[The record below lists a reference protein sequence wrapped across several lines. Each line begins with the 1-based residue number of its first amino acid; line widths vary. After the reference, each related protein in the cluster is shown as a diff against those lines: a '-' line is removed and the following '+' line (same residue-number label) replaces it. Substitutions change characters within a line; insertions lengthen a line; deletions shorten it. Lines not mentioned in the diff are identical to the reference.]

1 MGVRGLQ
8 SFVKQYSVSRTLDY
22 LLSKKNS
29 KLRIGIDV
37 SYYIY
42 RWMGDVNK
50 ILAFLQALHENRHHV
65 ILVFDGRAEDGK
77 IWEAQRRRE
86 VREQELKSANLILD
100 MLSTEGGDLSEEQRF
115 LLEKKA
121 IEHQKK
127 GWSLTRELRHSIKE
141 TLYVNKIPMIKAKGE
156 ADGLLAA
163 MSAKGEL
170 DLVISGD
177 MDLLAMGTKIL
188 WTPTEDGVHFR
199 EFDREKILLELG
211 LSDWQFRSLCAMCFT
226 EASQEQNKFNIQ
238 QAYQLLKVFKSL
250 TVLKQKYPE
259 WLTVWPDESHI
270 FYRSVETVEPWL
282 REDQLAIYKAYM
294 NYEPMPY
301 S

>member
-22 LLSKKNS
+22 LLSKQNA
-29 KLRIGIDV
+29 KLRIGIDI

-50 ILAFLQALHENRHHV
+50 ILNFLQSLHDNKHHV

-86 VREQELKSANLILD
+86 VREQELKSANMILD
-100 MLSTEGGDLSEEQRF
+100 MLSTEDLSDEQRT
-115 LLEKKA
+115 LLEKRA
-121 IEHQKK
+121 VEHQKK
-127 GWSLTRELRHSIKE
+127 GWSLTREMRHSIKE
-141 TLYVNKIPMIKAKGE
+141 ILYENKIPMIKAKGE

-188 WTPTEDGVHFR
+188 WTPTEDGIHFR
-199 EFDREKILLELG
+199 EYDREKILLELK
-211 LSDWQFRSLCAMCFT
+211 LSDWQFRSLCAICFT

-250 TVLKQKYPE
+250 TVLKQKYPD
-259 WLTVWPDESHI
+259 WLTVWPDDSHI
-270 FYRSVETVEPWL
+270 FYRSVDTVEPWL
-282 REDQLAIYKAYM
+282 REDQTSIYKAYM
-294 NYEPMPY
+294 NYDPMPY